1 MLGYSRALA
10 SLAGDKELPPGLG
23 PVSVYGGR
31 LDADGKR
38 RELRDLYRRAELVA
52 PEPGAWVH
60 AAAAVSVMCVASVGG

>member
-10 SLAGDKELPPGLG
+10 SLAGDPELPPGLG

-38 RELRDLYRRAELVA
+38 RELRDLYRRAGLLQ
-52 PEPGAWVH
+52 H
-60 AAAAVSVMCVASVGG
+60 S